1 MDIGLVLGGGG
12 ARGYAHI
19 GVLQALEEQGLRPV
33 AISGCSMGGLVGAY
47 FAAGYSA
54 ADIRALVSEIS
65 FLQLL
70 TPGVLGGLV
79 GGSKFE
85 ALLDEHLPKTF
96 EELSLP
102 VAVTTVD
109 VQCGELFIFR
119 SGQLT
124 PALRATSALPGIIA
138 PIHYEGRYF
147 IDGGLLNNLPVDV
160 IKTMTHAPVVAVDVA
175 APPNRKL
182 AFTKTEPKFSTR
194 FQSLFTDDMQN
205 FADNLKQLVAPS
217 LELFKRSLT
226 IELFMKSFDVPQAVL
241 TQMRLAMHPPALCI
255 VPELDTQF
263 GVEDFGRLEEGIE
276 AGYEAAR
283 AALEHF
289 LIGTSP

>member
-1 MDIGLVLGGGG
+1 M
-12 ARGYAHI
+12 
-19 GVLQALEEQGLRPV
+19 
-33 AISGCSMGGLVGAY
+33 
-47 FAAGYSA
+47 
-54 ADIRALVSEIS
+54 
-65 FLQLL
+65 
-70 TPGVLGGLV
+70 V

-85 ALLDEHLPKTF
+85 MLLGEHLPATF
-96 EELSLP
+96 AELSLP

-119 SGQLT
+119 SGQLV

-138 PIHYEGRYF
+138 PINYEGRYF

-160 IKTMTHAPVVAVDVA
+160 IKTMTHAPVIAVDVA
-175 APPNRKL
+175 ALPNRRL
-182 AFTKTEPKFSTR
+182 AFTKTEPSFSTR
-194 FQSLFTDDMQN
+194 FQSLFKDDMQN

-241 TQMRLAMHPPALCI
+241 TQMRLAMHPPALHI

-283 AALEHF
+283 AALPTF
-289 LIGTSP
+289 LANYHR